1 MPSLNGKSWMIREVY
16 QIERSRVSSAKLWRM
31 FRHYYRCFTN
41 LCSEVKKMSE
51 KPELY
56 TLEILA
62 DYQTLSEIIEF
73 MKSMVTTH
81 DIKIKLLKPYTPEKG
96 GNKNEKTE

>member
-1 MPSLNGKSWMIREVY
+1 
-16 QIERSRVSSAKLWRM
+16 
-31 FRHYYRCFTN
+31 
-41 LCSEVKKMSE
+41 MSE